1 MYTMAWPMAHGER
14 RANACGISQG
24 YPPGGCVRPSRKIHM
39 APSQPQLDA
48 ARLLHLGT
56 DAPAGELA
64 DQLCV
69 HVTDTRKSN
78 GRRTRSENAPNH
90 AHAMQA
96 APARGDGASC
106 SPGAE
111 RPTIVVPDGS
121 RSSGV
126 IRCRGGGATPPPS
139 PPEVAASELTV
150 AAEIQQLLRKTRK
163 RKLEI
168 VERDAL
174 ELIDAVWL
182 GSEQTSWERED
193 APSPS
198 SWKAS
203 TEPPGSELCEEC
215 DVSDPQ
221 LARDAQQQQ
230 QQPPRETRR
239 THVRDE

>member
-1 MYTMAWPMAHGER
+1 M
-14 RANACGISQG
+14 
-24 YPPGGCVRPSRKIHM
+24 
-39 APSQPQLDA
+39 
-48 ARLLHLGT
+48 LLHLGGASEHT
-56 DAPAGELA
+56 PAWGIWSA
-64 DQLCV
+64 TTCD
-69 HVTDTRKSN
+69 VTDTKVRETPS
-78 GRRTRSENAPNH
+78 TRGTSQ
-90 AHAMQA
+90 AMQA

-111 RPTIVVPDGS
+111 RLTVDVTDGS

-126 IRCRGGGATPPPS
+126 MRCRGGGATPPPS

-168 VERDAL
+168 VQNDAL
-174 ELIDAVWL
+174 GLIDAVSL

-203 TEPPGSELCEEC
+203 TVERCEEC
-215 DVSDPQ
+215 DISDPQ

-230 QQPPRETRR
+230 PPREIRR
-239 THVRDE
+239 SNVRDE

>member
-14 RANACGISQG
+14 RASKRVWNIAEVQL
-24 YPPGGCVRPSRKIHM
+24 YPPGGCASVSENSHCSIAAATRRSCISALTP
-39 APSQPQLDA
+39 QPGSWPT
-48 ARLLHLGT
+48 H
-56 DAPAGELA
+56 
-64 DQLCV
+64 CV
-69 HVTDTRKSN
+69 YVTDTRKSN
-78 GRRTRSENAPNH
+78 GRRSENAPNH

-221 LARDAQQQQ
+221 LARDAHQ
-230 QQPPRETRR
+230 QQPPREPRR